1 MSEEN
6 ITTPVKTEAE
16 LAAERENENRLYS
29 KARKRAAFRIHLLI
43 FILVNALFWVIWY
56 FVFRTTESDPGKI
69 ATDQQVFKAVLFLTI
84 AWLIIL
90 IGHHVFVRIFDSTI
104 VEKELK
110 KIKKQIEEN
119 EKELKR
125 LKAVAEQKKAE
136 LLRKQQETAEGS
148 ASQN

>member
-16 LAAERENENRLYS
+16 IAAERENENRLYS

-56 FVFRTTESDPGKI
+56 FVFRGTEAND
-69 ATDQQVFKAVLFLTI
+69 VFFKAVLFVTI

-90 IGHHVFVRIFDSTI
+90 IGHNVFVRIFDSTI

-119 EKELKR
+119 EKELQR

>member
-1 MSEEN
+1 MAEEN
-6 ITTPVKTEAE
+6 ITNPVKTEAE
-16 LAAERENENRLYS
+16 IAAEQENEQKLYS

>member
-16 LAAERENENRLYS
+16 IAAERENENRLYS

-69 ATDQQVFKAVLFLTI
+69 ATDQQVFRAVLFLTI

>member
-16 LAAERENENRLYS
+16 IAAERENENRLYS

-69 ATDQQVFKAVLFLTI
+69 ATDQQVFRAVLFLTI

-136 LLRKQQETAEGS
+136 LLRRKQESTEGTE
-148 ASQN
+148 SQS

>member
-16 LAAERENENRLYS
+16 IAAERENENRLYS

-69 ATDQQVFKAVLFLTI
+69 ATDQQVFRAVLFLTI

-136 LLRKQQETAEGS
+136 LLRKQQETAEE
-148 ASQN
+148 NKEKE

>member
-16 LAAERENENRLYS
+16 IAAERENENRLYS

-56 FVFRTTESDPGKI
+56 FVFRGTEAND
-69 ATDQQVFKAVLFLTI
+69 VFFKAVLFVTI

-90 IGHHVFVRIFDSTI
+90 IGHNVFVRIFDSTI
-104 VEKELK
+104 VERELK

-119 EKELKR
+119 EKELQR
-125 LKAVAEQKKAE
+125 LKTVAEQKKAE
-136 LLRKQQETAEGS
+136 LLRRKQESTEGTE
-148 ASQN
+148 SQS

>member
-1 MSEEN
+1 MAEEN

-16 LAAERENENRLYS
+16 IAAEQENEQKLYG
-29 KARKRAAFRIHLLI
+29 KARNRAAFRIHLMI

-56 FVFRTTESDPGKI
+56 FVFRGTEAND
-69 ATDQQVFKAVLFLTI
+69 VFFKSVLFVTI

-90 IGHHVFVRIFDSTI
+90 IGHNVFVRIFNSTI

-110 KIKKQIEEN
+110 KIKKQIEDN
-119 EKELKR
+119 EKELQR

-136 LLRKQQETAEGS
+136 LMRKQQENTAGIDSKNED
-148 ASQN
+148 